1 MKKIKKNL
9 LKEYNN
15 IKVPNFNLPDIA
27 NNKDEISFSIAENI
41 TQNNCV
47 SKGHIN
53 TLKRQF
59 MFKVALA
66 SVGAVIFLISSITLI
81 NNLDFIKNNNPINV
95 TNTQNFTGSP
105 QLTGQTWE
113 STKPSATPS
122 LNKPTPI
129 ESNDDKQPYFV
140 EPTLKETVS
149 VDLNGDQ
156 QFDKFELYLIQSWD
170 IIWPEGYPEPI
181 YSDEK
186 PYVRAIINDEKYELE
201 LIDGIVYGFKMMPF
215 SLGNGNQAVAI
226 EVDLGGSVGTSH
238 LYVVAF
244 SNNKLE
250 LLPLPEMKEEQSHYG
265 NGHYIGYDVN
275 IRFLDNYEAEIT
287 CDSTNFRGII
297 PVPDDVWWGNVRLW
311 DELYDENGKL
321 LEEAF
326 YRDVAYPIFGVSK
339 VSGDDADYITINQ
352 GIFLGSKWTGLGR
365 IQTTITWDE
374 NFELQVLMQEL
385 IPLDS

>member
-1 MKKIKKNL
+1 MKVFGISDLHLAISVEDKNMDLFGPVWEDYMNKIAQNWSKEVCSEDIVIVPGDISWAMKIEKAYEDFKYIESLPGKKLIFKGNHDYWWSTGNKL
-9 LKEYNN
+9 NN
-15 IKVPNFNLPDIA
+15 
-27 NNKDEISFSIAENI
+27 
-41 TQNNCV
+41 
-47 SKGHIN
+47 
-53 TLKRQF
+53 
-59 MFKVALA
+59 
-66 SVGAVIFLISSITLI
+66 
-81 NNLDFIKNNNPINV
+81 FIKNNNPINV

-186 PYVRAIINDEKYELE
+186 PYVCAIINDEKYELE

-250 LLPLPEMKEEQSHYG
+250 LCLFQK
-265 NGHYIGYDVN
+265 
-275 IRFLDNYEAEIT
+275 
-287 CDSTNFRGII
+287 
-297 PVPDDVWWGNVRLW
+297 
-311 DELYDENGKL
+311 
-321 LEEAF
+321 
-326 YRDVAYPIFGVSK
+326 
-339 VSGDDADYITINQ
+339 
-352 GIFLGSKWTGLGR
+352 
-365 IQTTITWDE
+365 
-374 NFELQVLMQEL
+374 
-385 IPLDS
+385 